1 MFILGY
7 EPTKKMLENISKI
20 NYLCDIKEVW
30 SNFVI
35 IYVLLGL
42 LLLLLVADLC
52 VVRDKFFYDN
62 DIYIYILQDSW

>member
-30 SNFVI
+30 KFCNYLCAHGVI
-35 IYVLLGL
+35 IIITSRGP
-42 LLLLLVADLC
+42 
-52 VVRDKFFYDN
+52 VRCA
-62 DIYIYILQDSW
+62 